1 MSAPITKPIYRHTSV
16 CYNLPCLR
24 KGVKELPNIKQQEKR
39 MRQAEKRRVRNKSRK
54 SEIKTY
60 IRRFDEALQR
70 GDRDESEEYLKKA
83 VRALDKAAS
92 DGIIHKN
99 NAANRKSRLM
109 AKYNKAR

>member
-1 MSAPITKPIYRHTSV
+1 M
-16 CYNLPCLR
+16 
-24 KGVKELPNIKQQEKR
+24 PNTKQQEKR
-39 MRQAEKRRVRNKSRK
+39 MRQAEKRRMRNKSRK

-60 IRRFDEALQR
+60 IRHFDEALQR
-70 GDRDESEEYLKKA
+70 GNREESEVYLNKA

-109 AKYNKAR
+109 ARYNKPE